1 MSSQISAL
9 TPFSG
14 DYAYAVI
21 CVRATDISTIFRIKD
36 PSSANP
42 IFYIDASGF
51 SQLIVSTDTI
61 DNSNNN
67 YGTISFSQN
76 KKISQHLANAYVY
89 GTSNGVMDYKFDV
102 KNIPYKVDN
111 KTIKIDMLRNLANY
125 LFNTQYGM
133 KILQNY
139 SNIVSNLEADIQSI
153 FTTTDNS
160 NNIYGIL
167 NSANGMS
174 AAANDTSNNI
184 GLQIYNAIIDSNPS
198 RMNAL
203 TAVDISNNI
212 YEMPLYVG
220 DSIYMIL
227 NMKYPSNQG
236 SIVGKIGTPSPRNYQ
251 IRLKLV

>member
-1 MSSQISAL
+1 M
-9 TPFSG
+9 
-14 DYAYAVI
+14 
-21 CVRATDISTIFRIKD
+21 
-36 PSSANP
+36 
-42 IFYIDASGF
+42 
-51 SQLIVSTDTI
+51 
-61 DNSNNN
+61 
-67 YGTISFSQN
+67 
-76 KKISQHLANAYVY
+76 
-89 GTSNGVMDYKFDV
+89 
-102 KNIPYKVDN
+102 
-111 KTIKIDMLRNLANY
+111 KIDILRNLANY

-133 KILQNY
+133 KILHNY
-139 SNIVSNLEADIQSI
+139 SNIVSNLESDIKSI

-174 AAANDTSNNI
+174 AANDTSNNI

-236 SIVGKIGTPSPRNYQ
+236 SIVGKVGTPSPRNYQ